1 MTTAMMVR
9 DWENHCEQTEYS
21 AYEVTKAYDASQ
33 DLVIATRKIREAL
46 EWMAKAIDSVNEAE
60 LTAAEDRITS
70 LYDSVDDL
78 LSSITD
84 EIDNL

>member
-21 AYEVTKAYDASQ
+21 AYEATKAYDASQ

-46 EWMAKAIDSVNEAE
+46 EHNKVEVKPMKE
-60 LTAAEDRITS
+60 L
-70 LYDSVDDL
+70 V
-78 LSSITD
+78 
-84 EIDNL
+84 